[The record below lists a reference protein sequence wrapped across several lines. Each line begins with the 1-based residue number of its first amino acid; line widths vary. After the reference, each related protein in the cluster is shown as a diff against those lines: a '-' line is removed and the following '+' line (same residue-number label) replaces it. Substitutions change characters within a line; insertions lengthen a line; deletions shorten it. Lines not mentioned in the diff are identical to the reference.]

1 MRALREGEPV
11 DLGPAK
17 QRAVLAVL
25 LLHAGRPV
33 PTHQIVDAVWGDD
46 PPENG
51 ANVVQKYVAGLR
63 RVLDPSRAPRTPG
76 ELLAL
81 TGSGYVLQI
90 AGHSLD
96 ADEFLAALAASAAS
110 SSPSPSSPTAV
121 LRAALGLW
129 RGEALAGLSGAVFE
143 AARVRLTDAKAT
155 AWERWAEL
163 SQDRDPALIPELTR
177 LIGEFPLREGLR
189 AQLMIALYRSGR
201 QAEALAT
208 FREARSYLLDE
219 FGIEPGE
226 LLQETHRRILRG
238 EPLAPRSAGG
248 TASTPDAS
256 SPLEPPAGGSAAPS
270 PLGPPSAAPV
280 QSGAVPPTVAPP
292 GTVPPTAA
300 PPGTVPPTAAP
311 PGTVPATAAPLDAAQ
326 PGGMPHPSAPHGA
339 VPPGVAPWV
348 AASPR
353 AAGQPGRGVGGVP
366 DDRVPEGAQG
376 FSPGVFPGGAG
387 TGPPIPYLEVVFA
400 AGVPL
405 VTLSL
410 GAWIYFVVAALRHHN
425 RRLLIP
431 AAVYFLA
438 VLVAVIAMGVDPTPI
453 EEPES
458 LAENIGILTFLITI
472 FASSVHGAVI
482 AAHSATRTREWFLRE
497 QFRLFAALD
506 PGRAR
511 HAGVGRPG
519 VSRPYDDG
527 GLIDINHVSV
537 DDLVRHAELPPP
549 VAASIVAG
557 RPFRRPDE
565 LVQRRLLT
573 AKAYQKLEPRLIA
586 L

>member
-1 MRALREGEPV
+1 MLREGTPV

-90 AGHSLD
+90 TGRSRDASRDASLDASLD
-96 ADEFLAALAASAAS
+96 ADEFMATVTAPS
-110 SSPSPSSPTAV
+110 SSPSDLRTA
-121 LRAALGLW
+121 LELW
-129 RGEALAGLSGAVFE
+129 RGEALAGLTGPVFE
-143 AARVRLTDAKAT
+143 AARARLAEARAT

-226 LLQETHRRILRG
+226 LLQETHRTILRG
-238 EPLAPRSAGG
+238 EPGPPAVPAP
-248 TASTPDAS
+248 
-256 SPLEPPAGGSAAPS
+256 EPPPGPPAAP
-270 PLGPPSAAPV
+270 APV
-280 QSGAVPPTVAPP
+280 PFSPAPAPAQP
-292 GTVPPTAA
+292 GP
-300 PPGTVPPTAAP
+300 
-311 PGTVPATAAPLDAAQ
+311 AAPL
-326 PGGMPHPSAPHGA
+326 P
-339 VPPGVAPWV
+339 
-348 AASPR
+348 
-353 AAGQPGRGVGGVP
+353 
-366 DDRVPEGAQG
+366 
-376 FSPGVFPGGAG
+376 FPGLSG

-400 AGVPL
+400 AGLPL

-410 GAWIYFVVAALRHHN
+410 GSWIYFAVAAARHRD

-438 VLVAVIAMGVDPTPI
+438 VVVAVIAMGVDPTPI

-458 LAENIGILTFLITI
+458 VAENIGILTFLVTI

-482 AAHSATRTREWFLRE
+482 ATHSATRSREWYLRE

-506 PGRAR
+506 PARAR
-511 HAGVGRPG
+511 HAGVGRAG

-527 GLIDINHVSV
+527 GLIDINHVAV
-537 DDLVRHAELPPP
+537 DDLVRHAKLPPA
-549 VAASIVAG
+549 VAAGIVAG

-565 LVQRRLLT
+565 LVHRRLLT
-573 AKAYQKLEPRLIA
+573 AKAFRKLEPRLIA

>member
-1 MRALREGEPV
+1 MLREGTPV

-81 TGSGYVLQI
+81 TGSGYVLRI
-90 AGHSLD
+90 TGHSLD
-96 ADEFLAALAASAAS
+96 AGEFMATVAAPS
-110 SSPSPSSPTAV
+110 SSPSDLRTA
-121 LRAALGLW
+121 LELW
-129 RGEALAGLSGAVFE
+129 RGEALAGLTGPVFE
-143 AARVRLTDAKAT
+143 AARVRLSEARAT
-155 AWERWAEL
+155 TWERWAEL

-226 LLQETHRRILRG
+226 LLQETHRTILRG
-238 EPLAPRSAGG
+238 EP
-248 TASTPDAS
+248 
-256 SPLEPPAGGSAAPS
+256 SAAPA
-270 PLGPPSAAPV
+270 PPPSPPAPP
-280 QSGAVPPTVAPP
+280 AVPAPAL
-292 GTVPPTAA
+292 PP
-300 PPGTVPPTAAP
+300 
-311 PGTVPATAAPLDAAQ
+311 AQ
-326 PGGMPHPSAPHGA
+326 PGPA
-339 VPPGVAPWV
+339 
-348 AASPR
+348 
-353 AAGQPGRGVGGVP
+353 
-366 DDRVPEGAQG
+366 
-376 FSPGVFPGGAG
+376 VFPGQTGA
-387 TGPPIPYLEVVFA
+387 GPPIPYLEVVFA
-400 AGVPL
+400 AGLPL

-410 GAWIYFVVAALRHHN
+410 GSWIYFAVAAARHRD

-438 VLVAVIAMGVDPTPI
+438 VVVAVIAMGIDPTPI
-453 EEPES
+453 DEPES
-458 LAENIGILTFLITI
+458 LAENVGILTFLVTI
-472 FASSVHGAVI
+472 FASSVHGAVV
-482 AAHSATRTREWFLRE
+482 ATHSAGKTRAWFRRE

-511 HAGVGRPG
+511 HAGVGRIG
-519 VSRPYDDG
+519 ISRPYDDG
-527 GLIDINHVSV
+527 GLIDINHVAV
-537 DDLVRHAELPPP
+537 DELVRHAKLSAP
-549 VAASIVAG
+549 VAESIVAA
-557 RPFRRPDE
+557 RPFHRPDE

-573 AKAYQKLEPRLIA
+573 AKAFRKLEPRLIA